1 LKLVRT
7 ADDPRFYFVV
17 IGEELFP
24 FDIIVPADQ
33 RIMMPMQA
41 EEYLPSLCAMIT
53 RGDLLARQHTR
64 LSTATPDQFKPFRRP
79 IAEAVFG
86 APVRPGTVREFAQPR
101 LPNNETTQR
110 PMYQYKNS
118 GSILAVTDGV
128 TMPNLVSKLSFSI
141 QVAAIVGTPGKDI
154 TVADG
159 DAFIA
164 GFTILVNWFS
174 PQLLNDEI
182 TAGIGPGKSGDFAS
196 TMGPFLVTPDS
207 LMAIKTVEEAR
218 GYSYTFTVRASLN
231 AGKPS
236 EAVLAI
242 NWTFAEMLSF
252 ASQGTNVFA
261 GDVLTVPA
269 VPDGFAELVLAENN
283 GFMVKGDRLHL
294 EVEHIGSQD
303 VLIN

>member
-1 LKLVRT
+1 MKLVRT

-17 IGEELFP
+17 IGAELFP

-53 RGDLLARQHTR
+53 RGDLLERQHTR

-79 IAEAVFG
+79 IADAVFD
-86 APVRPGTVREFAQPR
+86 APVRPVTVREFARPR
-101 LPNNETTQR
+101 LHDHATMQPL
-110 PMYQYKNS
+110 YQYKNI
-118 GSILAVTDGV
+118 GSILPVTDGV
-128 TMPNLVSKLSFSI
+128 TMPNLVSKLSFNI
-141 QVAAIVGTPGKDI
+141 KVAAVVGIPGKNI
-154 TVADG
+154 TAADG

-164 GFTILVNWFS
+164 GFTILVDWFS
-174 PQLLNDEI
+174 PQLLSDEI

-207 LMAIKTVEEAR
+207 LNAIRKVEEDR
-218 GYSYTFTVRASLN
+218 GYSYSFTVRASLN
-231 AGKPS
+231 AGTPT
-236 EAVLAI
+236 EAVLEI
-242 NWTFAEMLSF
+242 SWTFAEMLSF

-261 GDVLTVPA
+261 GDVLTVPV

-283 GFMVKGDRLHL
+283 GFMVKGDQLHV

-303 VLIN
+303 ILIN